1 MDYGRERRGGY
12 GRREGGRGYG
22 RPSFPPKPVEVGK
35 EYDVEIQESS
45 RRGEG
50 IARIKGLVVFVPNTK
65 PGDKVKIRV
74 TRISRRFCEAE
85 VVGAAAPKAEGEA
98 ETAETEATETS
109 EASEGEETETEA
121 TEASEATEETETSEG
136 EETET
141 ETSEETE
148 EEGTEA

>member
-1 MDYGRERRGGY
+1 MEYERRERRGGY
-12 GRREGGRGYG
+12 GRREGGRGFG
-22 RPSFPPKPVEVGK
+22 PRFPPKPVDMGK

-65 PGDKVKIRV
+65 PGDKVKIRI

-85 VVGAAAPKAEGEA
+85 VVGKAEGKPE
-98 ETAETEATETS
+98 S
-109 EASEGEETETEA
+109 EAPSPIEA
-121 TEASEATEETETSEG
+121 AAE

-141 ETSEETE
+141 ETEETE
-148 EEGTEA
+148 TE